1 MTLDWFKCK
10 EVGWCDLLKVDTDN
24 DYVKESIGVY
34 VCWTGSEMD
43 NTSKILRVGQGYIYD
58 IIFEL
63 RKEPSILAFGSK
75 GIYFTWARCSTYH
88 LNRVEVFLHNHFK
101 PVIINPDLPKSR
113 PKKVNL
119 PWDEEEIKLLKAQ
132 LGKPNFNDKEEVK
145 KKENKLPWK

>member
-10 EVGWCDLLKVDTDN
+10 EVGWCDLLKVDTEN

-63 RKEPSILAFGSK
+63 RKEPAILAFESK
-75 GIYFTWARCSTYH
+75 GIYFTWARCPTYH
-88 LNRVEVFLHNHFK
+88 LNRVEVFLNNHFN
-101 PVIINPDLPKSR
+101 PVIKNTDLSKSR

-119 PWDEEEIKLLKAQ
+119 PWDEEEIKKLKAQ
-132 LGKPNFNDKEEVK
+132 LGKPNFEDKEEGK
-145 KKENKLPWK
+145 KKENKLPWN